1 MSFKVNWK
9 TLETESLTSWTK
21 DLLTSALNS
30 GKSPNI
36 LASNISIK
44 DLNFGKIAPNF
55 EILEIGELGRDR
67 FRGIFKINYEG
78 DFHLTLHTN
87 VQANP
92 LNIYYSNS
100 MEKEIDQQ
108 FVTPNFLL
116 SNEQFALPLDLK
128 LSDIK
133 ISGIGIIVFSKSKG
147 LTLVFRNDP
156 LDSIKVSST
165 FDTVQVLAN
174 FLQKQIENQIRDLF
188 RETLPTLIH
197 QFSLKYLSLENN
209 TDELYAQFSSTHR
222 TSSTSTTTSLDSDN
236 EFNNFIYSSKNLQ
249 KNLQLF
255 NARETLDLNIPKF
268 KNIIQRSHLDK
279 FKKNYPSLLN
289 SLYLNLHE
297 IDLKTYNAYNN
308 NAASNGIP
316 IELLINDKN
325 FNRTNQVL
333 KEISNIQ
340 ASSFY
345 KQANNNNKNG
355 NAESTT
361 TVKPKRRVIRYRTKK
376 TQPTTTSPDITSNMS
391 TLNVSVPANDLST
404 IDISNATS
412 VDLTHDVS
420 IQSDTST
427 LINEDM
433 LSAAVSAAAS
443 MPMSTASSLSD
454 EEERQQ
460 PQLIAHPTP
469 VRISRDLY
477 HDFMKNNAAH
487 YQPLSEQTM
496 HHNNASAPSTNSN
509 SSLLTGVGL
518 GTNYFNFAP
527 SQPISTSPIRKEVKR
542 EVKEKKS
549 MNYIDINKVNNKL
562 RELNLE
568 KATVIKKDLH
578 QQYGTGLFE
587 SDQVVAPPPPYYQH

>member
-9 TLETESLTSWTK
+9 SLETDSLTSWTK

-36 LASNISIK
+36 LASSISIK

-100 MEKEIDQQ
+100 MEKEIDSQ

-174 FLQKQIENQIRDLF
+174 FLQKQIETQIRDLF

-197 QFSLKYLSLENN
+197 QFSLKYLSLDNN
-209 TDELYAQFSSTHR
+209 SDDLHAHFASSSRTH
-222 TSSTSTTTSLDSDN
+222 SSALDPDN
-236 EFNNFIYSSKNLQ
+236 EFNNFTYSSKNLQ

-255 NARETLDLNIPKF
+255 NTRETLDLHIPKF
-268 KNIIQRSHLDK
+268 KGIIQRSHLEK
-279 FKKNYPSLLN
+279 FTQNYPSLLN

-297 IDLKTYNAYNN
+297 IDMKSYNTYNN
-308 NAASNGIP
+308 NTGSNGIP
-316 IELLINDKN
+316 IDLLINDKN
-325 FNRTNQVL
+325 FNRTNRVL
-333 KEISNIQ
+333 KEISDIQ
-340 ASSFY
+340 SNSFY
-345 KQANNNNKNG
+345 KQSNNNKD
-355 NAESTT
+355 T
-361 TVKPKRRVIRYRTKK
+361 TVKPKRRRIKYSTRKK
-376 TQPTTTSPDITSNMS
+376 AASP
-391 TLNVSVPANDLST
+391 VSAIDTAALTGCNLSSM
-404 IDISNATS
+404 DVSHATS
-412 VDLTHDVS
+412 IELAHDMS
-420 IQSDTST
+420 IQSETST
-427 LINEDM
+427 LINDDFHM
-433 LSAAVSAAAS
+433 ASLHSSVASS
-443 MPMSTASSLSD
+443 MPMSMSSSLSD
-454 EEERQQ
+454 SEER
-460 PQLIAHPTP
+460 PQLLAQPRP
-469 VRISRDLY
+469 MRISP
-477 HDFMKNNAAH
+477 DFYQAFLKSTPGH
-487 YQPLSEQTM
+487 YQPLFE
-496 HHNNASAPSTNSN
+496 NNAGINVNGNIGNNGNNPTISNIGNVNANVNNTN
-509 SSLLTGVGL
+509 SSLLSSVGL
-518 GTNYFNFAP
+518 GTNYFNFAT
-527 SQPISTSPIRKEVKR
+527 SQPISTSPIKKDPARDFI
-542 EVKEKKS
+542 KEKKS
-549 MNYIDINKVNNKL
+549 INYIDINKVNNKL
-562 RELNLE
+562 KELSMDRSGKRKQRNYGS
-568 KATVIKKDLH
+568 AT
-578 QQYGTGLFE
+578 YE
-587 SDQVVAPPPPYYQH
+587 SENPIVAPPPPYSH